1 MRALCGRRIRNSR
14 QGLNGQTASLH
25 FGTGWCTGNA
35 VSMDDR
41 KINGLNDR
49 KDCCVNAVGAWSP
62 ANLRAWTIGSVAVV
76 DARSSLDASLSV
88 NFFAGDTATACA
100 GSGVR
105 LCPPGLKGS
114 LVFLLPIRY
123 RTALAKEIRG
133 ASSFRE
139 NHSLMGIAPVSSI
152 CRQYSCSSSGRT
164 SQGRFH
170 PVSQRR
176 SVSST
181 GYSVKKCPASITG
194 MRDSSSA

>member
-1 MRALCGRRIRNSR
+1 LCQCCWSLESSEPAGLDYRKCCCRRCSFLARR
-14 QGLNGQTASLH
+14 QPPRQLFL
-25 FGTGWCTGNA
+25 
-35 VSMDDR
+35 
-41 KINGLNDR
+41 
-49 KDCCVNAVGAWSP
+49 
-62 ANLRAWTIGSVAVV
+62 
-76 DARSSLDASLSV
+76 
-88 NFFAGDTATACA
+88 AGDTATACA
-100 GSGVR
+100 GSSVR

-133 ASSFRE
+133 ASSLRE